1 MSSFQAGL
9 RITLPERVV
18 FGGVGGSGG
27 GSVLC
32 CILGVGGL
40 GDGGLC
46 CILVVGGLT
55 GCCYVSGVGTNG
67 GVAFCMT

>member
-1 MSSFQAGL
+1 MSFIQAGL

-32 CILGVGGL
+32 CILGVGGS

-46 CILVVGGLT
+46 CILGVGGLT
-55 GCCYVSGVGTNG
+55 GC
-67 GVAFCMT
+67 